1 MKSCITRSKFQAKEA
16 AKEEDGVLATNY
28 NVSMEDLPLPILVD
42 VFSRLPIKT
51 ILQIKCVC
59 KSWHSLCSDP
69 YFAKIHLAR
78 APFSIMILE
87 KFCKRIYT
95 NSLVPL
101 FTLNQGDKE
110 RLSLLSSCNGLI
122 CLHEFSYKQDIISVC
137 NPILGD
143 HLVLPQLK
151 RKNVATRIRG
161 FGYNHCTN
169 QYKVIQILS
178 YKDQASISSS
188 KPQVEVHTIGTNTWR
203 NIGDLPYVLN
213 QPYYGAFLNSALHWY
228 AHSHDKRTAFMCS
241 FDLGDEQFRQFPG
254 PPTREYDKCR
264 PINSISVGVSGG
276 FLYLCDGFLEP
287 NLDIWIMKK
296 YGVKESWTKEFVI
309 VNSVVS
315 KLQRLYG
322 SLQILN
328 YRENMNKEATEGTE
342 LQMLFGSE
350 ALLAYNVRSKSIRR
364 PKVFDVQTN
373 YQAIP
378 YIPSLVSIKKAAMNE
393 SSQML

>member
-42 VFSRLPIKT
+42 IFSRLPIKT

-122 CLHEFSYKQDIISVC
+122 CLHEFSYKKDVISVW

-143 HLVLPQLK
+143 HLVLPQPK
-151 RKNVATRIRG
+151 RKSVATRIRG
-161 FGYNHCTN
+161 FGYNQSTN

-178 YKDQASISSS
+178 YKDQATISSS
-188 KPQVEVHTIGTNTWR
+188 KLQVEVHTIGTNTWR
-203 NIGDLPYVLN
+203 SIGDLPYVLN
-213 QPYYGAFLNSALHWY
+213 QPYYGVFLNGALHWY

>member
-1 MKSCITRSKFQAKEA
+1 MKSCITRRKIQAKED
-16 AKEEDGVLATNY
+16 AKEDCGVLATNY

-42 VFSRLPIKT
+42 IFSRLPIKT

-59 KSWHSLCSDP
+59 KTWLSICSDP
-69 YFAKIHLAR
+69 YFTKMHLAR
-78 APFSIMILE
+78 APFSIMILT
-87 KFCKRIYT
+87 KFCKSIYT

-101 FTLNQGDKE
+101 FTLNQGEEE

-122 CLHEFSYKQDIISVC
+122 CLHEFSYKQDVISVW

-151 RKNVATRIRG
+151 RKNVATSIRG
-161 FGYNHCTN
+161 FGFSQSTN

-178 YKDQASISSS
+178 HKDQAVISSGEL
-188 KPQVEVHTIGTNTWR
+188 QVEVHTIGTNTWR
-203 NIGDLPYVLN
+203 NIGDLPYVLD
-213 QPYYGAFLNSALHWY
+213 QPYYGAFLNGALHWY
-228 AHSHDKRTAFMCS
+228 AHSHDNRRAFMCS
-241 FDLGDEQFRQFPG
+241 FDLGNEQFQQFPG
-254 PPTREYDKCR
+254 PPTRGYDKCR
-264 PINSISVGVSGG
+264 PTNSISVGVSVG

-322 SLQILN
+322 SLHILN
-328 YRENMNKEATEGTE
+328 YRENMNKEATEGAE
-342 LQMLFGSE
+342 LQLLFGSE
-350 ALLAYNVRSKSIRR
+350 ALLAYNVRSKSIRS
-364 PKVFDVQTN
+364 PKVFDIKSN

>member
-1 MKSCITRSKFQAKEA
+1 
-16 AKEEDGVLATNY
+16 
-28 NVSMEDLPLPILVD
+28 
-42 VFSRLPIKT
+42 
-51 ILQIKCVC
+51 
-59 KSWHSLCSDP
+59 
-69 YFAKIHLAR
+69 
-78 APFSIMILE
+78 
-87 KFCKRIYT
+87 
-95 NSLVPL
+95 
-101 FTLNQGDKE
+101 
-110 RLSLLSSCNGLI
+110 
-122 CLHEFSYKQDIISVC
+122 
-137 NPILGD
+137 
-143 HLVLPQLK
+143 
-151 RKNVATRIRG
+151 
-161 FGYNHCTN
+161 
-169 QYKVIQILS
+169 
-178 YKDQASISSS
+178 
-188 KPQVEVHTIGTNTWR
+188 
-203 NIGDLPYVLN
+203 
-213 QPYYGAFLNSALHWY
+213 
-228 AHSHDKRTAFMCS
+228 MCS